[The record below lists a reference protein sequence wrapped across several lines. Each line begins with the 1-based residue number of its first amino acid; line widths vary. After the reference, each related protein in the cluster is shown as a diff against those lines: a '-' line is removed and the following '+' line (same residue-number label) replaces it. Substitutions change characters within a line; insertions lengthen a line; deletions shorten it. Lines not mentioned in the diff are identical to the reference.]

1 MTTREILLI
10 DLTCVLLDF
19 CNFNLMFLREDLSCE
34 LSFFILGVFFVRAI
48 IIFSL
53 GNHEPP

>member
-34 LSFFILGVFFVRAI
+34 IELFYTWC
-48 IIFSL
+48 IFC
-53 GNHEPP
+53 